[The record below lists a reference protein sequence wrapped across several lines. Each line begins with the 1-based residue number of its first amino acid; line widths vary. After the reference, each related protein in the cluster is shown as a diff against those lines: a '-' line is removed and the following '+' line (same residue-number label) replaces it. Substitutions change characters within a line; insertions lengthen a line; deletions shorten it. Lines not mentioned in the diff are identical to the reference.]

1 MKAIDSP
8 ERIALWV
15 SRQGSDTVASW
26 ALCAWRLLRYPSQP
40 NLDLVLVGSP
50 AGQEDPVGLGS
61 GSVRVTPADA
71 RRGLDQACSLSLTQV
86 RRMARSWRKLS
97 DRSPI
102 LAKEV
107 GDVVRKDKPLLELGT
122 YQASFFPRL
131 EAGHLVLSR
140 FDELLFACLEDR
152 GSTPADVFLARGAA
166 GEELRRRWLAVTGD
180 VFLSIRLA
188 QWATHRGGDAA
199 LIRETHRA
207 DNVMLAARYRLSE
220 AGHAIQRDGLGTI
233 DRGAPLPLWGTVAY
247 DPLTPW
253 AAVDGQEAMGVAPV
267 TPAPGSP
274 PRPERRR
281 PGPRRQRSIPR

>member
-1 MKAIDSP
+1 MKRMGRGFTADLLGRQPDAASASSELTMIHIATSADLGRAVRRGLREAVLFSADNWLVGPCSSTPEVHLPLRCDHWGLEGRQRAQFLRSFQEIMKAIDSP

-15 SRQGSDTVASW
+15 SRQGSDTVGSW

-71 RRGLDQACSLSLTQV
+71 RRGLDQACSLSLAQV
-86 RRMARSWRKLS
+86 RRMARSWRRLS

-102 LAKEV
+102 LAREV
-107 GDVVRKDKPLLELGT
+107 DDVVRKDKPLFELGT
-122 YQASFFPRL
+122 YQSSFFPRL
-131 EAGHLVLSR
+131 QAGHLVLSR

-180 VFLSIRLA
+180 VFLSIGSRNGPPIA
-188 QWATHRGGDAA
+188 GAT
-199 LIRETHRA
+199 
-207 DNVMLAARYRLSE
+207 
-220 AGHAIQRDGLGTI
+220 
-233 DRGAPLPLWGTVAY
+233 
-247 DPLTPW
+247 
-253 AAVDGQEAMGVAPV
+253 
-267 TPAPGSP
+267 
-274 PRPERRR
+274 PR
-281 PGPRRQRSIPR
+281 